1 MENYIWKK
9 GESPIKSKKK
19 ISKSNIIDNPEKL
32 ALAESNKEIN
42 FKAEVN
48 FEKQIENHSER
59 EKLNGK
65 LNDRYLISQISQNP
79 FLKNNSYIEDL
90 KIQEEFLR
98 PKSSYD

>member
-1 MENYIWKK
+1 MENYVWKK
-9 GESPIKSKKK
+9 GESPIKSLKKK
-19 ISKSNIIDNPEKL
+19 KKSNIINDPEKL

-42 FKAEVN
+42 FRAEVN
-48 FEKQIENHSER
+48 FDKQIENHSER

-65 LNDRYLISQISQNP
+65 LNDRYLIQQINQNP

-98 PKSSYD
+98 PKSSYE

>member
-9 GESPIKSKKK
+9 GESPKKSQKKN
-19 ISKSNIIDNPEKL
+19 SKSNIIDNPEKL

-59 EKLNGK
+59 ENLNGK
-65 LNDRYLISQISQNP
+65 LNDRYLIQQINQNP
-79 FLKNNSYIEDL
+79 FLKNNSYIDDL

-98 PKSSYD
+98 PKSSYE

>member
-9 GESPIKSKKK
+9 GESPIKSQKKN
-19 ISKSNIIDNPEKL
+19 SKSNIIDNPQKL
-32 ALAESNKEIN
+32 ALAETTKEIN

-59 EKLNGK
+59 ENLNGK
-65 LNDRYLISQISQNP
+65 LNDRYLIQQINQNP
-79 FLKNNSYIEDL
+79 FFKNNSYIDDL

-98 PKSSYD
+98 PKSSYE

>member
-9 GESPIKSKKK
+9 GESPIKSQKK
-19 ISKSNIIDNPEKL
+19 SKSNIIDNPEKL

-59 EKLNGK
+59 ENLNGK
-65 LNDRYLISQISQNP
+65 LNDRYLIQQINQNP
-79 FLKNNSYIEDL
+79 FLKNNSYIDDL

-98 PKSSYD
+98 PKSSYE